1 MKIPLNHL
9 SAAKV
14 FSSNTSLKNKTKVYS
29 SVMVFLKISILNKK
43 KEKLSL
49 QLLLTLN
56 KISTLKMHLLTLL
69 IASIKH
75 KRSINKLN
83 SNLAHLKCSA
93 MVWLLKLAHLII
105 LKLKF
110 KLLAEENKAQMRDF
124 MHFQKLSM
132 LRDKSFMSSTMELI
146 ILGTGWN
153 LSAL

>member
-1 MKIPLNHL
+1 MKIPLNHR

-69 IASIKH
+69 IALIKH

-93 MVWLLKLAHLII
+93 MV
-105 LKLKF
+105 
-110 KLLAEENKAQMRDF
+110 
-124 MHFQKLSM
+124 
-132 LRDKSFMSSTMELI
+132 
-146 ILGTGWN
+146 
-153 LSAL
+153 

>member
-9 SAAKV
+9 LVAKV

-69 IASIKH
+69 IALIKH

-132 LRDKSFMSSTMELI
+132 LRDKSFMSNIMELI

>member
-1 MKIPLNHL
+1 MKIPLNHR

-69 IASIKH
+69 IALIKH